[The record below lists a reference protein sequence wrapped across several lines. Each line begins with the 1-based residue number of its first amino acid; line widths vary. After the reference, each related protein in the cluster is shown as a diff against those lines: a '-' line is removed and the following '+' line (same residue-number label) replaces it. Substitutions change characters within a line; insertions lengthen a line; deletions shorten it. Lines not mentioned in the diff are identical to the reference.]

1 MVNPMAGLVNDF
13 QELISDFKTDPF
25 FAGTGPD
32 DLGALYTLEYTV
44 STPGGFDPATGPTP
58 GTETTYTT
66 EAFEIS
72 LTERSERTG
81 TKQFQDVRHQDRAV
95 FVQVE
100 DTFPQPIID
109 QIVTF
114 DNQQYLVRE
123 ILDAATLRIGYK
135 LLLRKP

>member
-1 MVNPMAGLVNDF
+1 MAGLVNEF
-13 QELISDFKTDPF
+13 QDLISEFKSDPF

-44 STPGGFDPATGPTP
+44 STPGGFDPVTGPTP
-58 GTETTYTT
+58 GTDTVYTT
-66 EAFEIS
+66 DAFEIS
-72 LTERSERTG
+72 LTERQDRTG
-81 TKQFQDVRHQDRAV
+81 TKQFQDVQYDDRAV

-100 DTFPQPIID
+100 DAFPKPSID

-114 DNQQYLVRE
+114 DGAQYLVKE
-123 ILDAATLRIGYK
+123 IIDAATLRIGYK